1 MRSENEIDAW
11 ALKREFFSKF
21 FEVARKELFE
31 NIDDMPWYDV
41 VKFSKGN
48 LQIFKIFGIIILH
61 ILLKQAAYFS
71 FLAPWVL
78 ETSGCETL
86 SGISASIYC
95 MKLILS
101 TEIEKTTTGFIIKLG
116 QDWCMYRL
124 EIDYYFENVADG
136 ELPILRRLSC
146 KSFDGVSIW

>member
-41 VKFSKGN
+41 VKFSKRN
-48 LQIFKIFGIIILH
+48 LRIFKIFGIVIPH

-95 MKLILS
+95 
-101 TEIEKTTTGFIIKLG
+101 IEVNTFNRDRKDNNWFYHQIRTGLVYV
-116 QDWCMYRL
+116 QTR
-124 EIDYYFENVADG
+124 N
-136 ELPILRRLSC
+136 
-146 KSFDGVSIW
+146 

>member
-61 ILLKQAAYFS
+61 VLLKQAAYFS

-78 ETSGCETL
+78 EISGCETL

-101 TEIEKTTTGFIIKLG
+101 TEIEKTTTGFIINLG
-116 QDWCMYRL
+116 RH
-124 EIDYYFENVADG
+124 
-136 ELPILRRLSC
+136 
-146 KSFDGVSIW
+146 

>member
-1 MRSENEIDAW
+1 MRSENEIDAG

-31 NIDDMPWYDV
+31 NIYGMPWYE

-101 TEIEKTTTGFIIKLG
+101 TEIEKTTTAFIINLG
-116 QDWCMYRL
+116 RH
-124 EIDYYFENVADG
+124 
-136 ELPILRRLSC
+136 
-146 KSFDGVSIW
+146 